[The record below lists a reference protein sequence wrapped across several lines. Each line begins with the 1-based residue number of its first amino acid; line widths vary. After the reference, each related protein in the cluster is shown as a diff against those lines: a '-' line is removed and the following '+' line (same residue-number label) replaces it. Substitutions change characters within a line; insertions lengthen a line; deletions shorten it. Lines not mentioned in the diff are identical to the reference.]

1 MSDTTEAKIIDGKS
15 FAEGL
20 RARVATA
27 AAAVKAAHGIVPGLA
42 AVLVGDDPASAV
54 YVRNKEKAVAEAGMA
69 SVPHRLP
76 ADTKEADLLALLAEL
91 NADARV
97 HGILVQLPLPK
108 QIRTEAAIDAVDPAK
123 DVDGFH
129 PVNVGR
135 LASGRDALVPCT
147 PAGCMMLLADTLGDL
162 TGRHAVVVGR
172 SNIVG
177 KPMAQLLLAANCTVT
192 VAHSRTRDLPAMC
205 RTADILVAAVGRAE
219 MIRGDWI
226 APGATVI
233 DVGINRVPPAEP
245 GGKARLVGDVAFAEA
260 RRVAGAITPVPGG
273 VGPMTIACLLRN
285 TVIAACR
292 QRGVPVPAE
301 LG

>member
-1 MSDTTEAKIIDGKS
+1 MADTTEAKIIDGKA
-15 FAEGL
+15 FAAGL
-20 RARVATA
+20 RARVAEA
-27 AAAVKAAHGIVPGLA
+27 AGAVKAQHGITPGLA

-54 YVRNKEKAVAEAGMA
+54 YVRNKEKAVAEAGMV

-76 ADTKEADLLALLAEL
+76 ADTSERDLLGLLADL
-91 NADARV
+91 NADPRV
-97 HGILVQLPLPK
+97 HGILVQLPLPG

-135 LASGRDALVPCT
+135 LASGREALVPCT

-162 TGRHAVVVGR
+162 AGRHAVVVGR

-177 KPMAQLLLAANCTVT
+177 KPMAALLLAANCTVT
-192 VAHSRTRDLPAMC
+192 VAHSRTSDLPAMC
-205 RTADILVAAVGRAE
+205 RTADVLVAAVGRAE
-219 MIRGDWI
+219 MVRGDWI

-233 DVGINRVPPAEP
+233 DVGINRIPPAEP

-292 QRGVPVPAE
+292 QHGVPVPAA